1 MPLYMRQKEFTMK
14 KFIAFML
21 ILTLSLSLVIFSVS
35 CKSCN
40 DSDTELPGG
49 VDNPGG
55 DLGGGDGDDNNNGS
69 GNGAQGGWLP
79 IG

>member
-1 MPLYMRQKEFTMK
+1 MK

-40 DSDTELPGG
+40 DSDTKLPGG
-49 VDNPGG
+49 VENPGG
-55 DLGGGDGDDNNNGS
+55 DFGGGGGNDNNDGS
-69 GNGAQGGWLP
+69 GDGIQGGWIP

>member
-14 KFIAFML
+14 KFIALML
-21 ILTLSLSLVIFSVS
+21 VLALSLALVVFSVS

-40 DSDTELPGG
+40 DSNTELPGG
-49 VDNPGG
+49 VENPGG
-55 DLGGGDGDDNNNGS
+55 DFGGGDGNDNNDSSANGV
-69 GNGAQGGWLP
+69 QGGWLP

>member
-1 MPLYMRQKEFTMK
+1 MK
-14 KFIAFML
+14 KIIAFML
-21 ILTLSLSLVIFSVS
+21 ILALSLSLVIFATS

-40 DSDTELPGG
+40 DNGTTDLPGG
-49 VDNPGG
+49 VENPGG
-55 DLGGGDGDDNNNGS
+55 DLGGGDGDDNNDGS

>member
-14 KFIAFML
+14 KFVTLMI
-21 ILTLSLSLVIFSVS
+21 ILALSLSFVVFSVS

-49 VDNPGG
+49 VENPGDNFG
-55 DLGGGDGDDNNNGS
+55 DGDGDDNNDSS
-69 GNGAQGGWLP
+69 GNGVQGGWLP
-79 IG
+79 I